1 MPRRKIGWLT
11 NLLFILLFI
20 HFSSLM
26 YCHFLLLFASI
37 WSWEAGFIQFL
48 NQKKNGILKK
58 LIHCKLKLLM
68 FSAVVVRECH
78 IHLRMI
84 FSVVDVKNNLQ
95 LKAFVLK
102 KEISKLKI
110 IFLGSYDDNVID
122 LFWSRFS
129 VQLIKANWYLLLL
142 YEERWYK
149 FAMISITI
157 VSLF

>member
-1 MPRRKIGWLT
+1 
-11 NLLFILLFI
+11 
-20 HFSSLM
+20 
-26 YCHFLLLFASI
+26 
-37 WSWEAGFIQFL
+37 
-48 NQKKNGILKK
+48 
-58 LIHCKLKLLM
+58 
-68 FSAVVVRECH
+68 
-78 IHLRMI
+78 MI

-157 VSLF
+157 VSLFLTKDFDFKKNNKKIQ